1 MPGPPGDHPDAQ
13 RILGVRAAEAIL
25 DEQLFAVQELERGPP
40 PDGLVLSLSE
50 DCMGKLVTSL
60 RQRNVVIL
68 GSNQKEGASEW
79 RKDRP
84 DEPRQISRVTS
95 PSGERSTS
103 LQRL

>member
-1 MPGPPGDHPDAQ
+1 
-13 RILGVRAAEAIL
+13 
-25 DEQLFAVQELERGPP
+25 
-40 PDGLVLSLSE
+40 
-50 DCMGKLVTSL
+50 MGKLVTSL